1 MILKTSRLEIAVLI
15 LHMSIMRKN
24 VKKGLKSNYGRDEGK
39 EILQSF
45 DSVKST
51 LEASFEVLEDDGKE
65 TELHFNVV
73 EVNTLSSFV
82 DWYTAELEVTFEA
95 TGRKVPEADQ
105 RNINTLKEIKD
116 KIDQTKQ
123 QRFS

>member
-24 VKKGLKSNYGRDEGK
+24 VKKGFKSNYGRDEGK

-65 TELHFNVV
+65 TELHFNVA

-95 TGRKVPEADQ
+95 AGRKVPEADQ

-123 QRFS
+123 QRFN

>member
-24 VKKGLKSNYGRDEGK
+24 VKKGFKSNYGKDEGK

-45 DSVKST
+45 DSVKAT
-51 LEASFEVLEDDGKE
+51 LEASFKVLEDDGKE

-95 TGRKVPEADQ
+95 AGRKIPEADQ